1 MPRSKKK
8 TMLKQLEIERIDFVD
23 RGAHQNAH
31 VMLTKRS
38 AEADKEVAA
47 MADTVNIGELEVS
60 VTGLDKAQVEELQDK
75 IAKGL
80 VDAKAEAD
88 KTADAYV
95 QKQVAEAV
103 AKREEEL
110 RAEFEKGK
118 SEDTD
123 TSDTEEEV
131 VKSLPD
137 EAKAII
143 EKAQADAEAAK
154 AKNEE
159 LAEDVSK
166 MREEQAAMVEK
177 AALVEYTADVEKRY
191 GSLPLNMAD
200 LAKALRK
207 VTQDLPEEGK
217 VIEQALAAG
226 NEAFN
231 KSKLFGEMG
240 VNGTHQGSAV
250 QELEKRA
257 QAKVESKEAP
267 DIYTAKVQVQLED
280 EDLTQRVREET
291 TPERSAV

>member
-8 TMLKQLEIERIDFVD
+8 TMLKELQIERIDFVD

-38 AEADKEVAA
+38 AEADKEDAA
-47 MADTVNIGELEVS
+47 MADTVTVS
-60 VTGLDKAQVEELQDK
+60 VGEIEVDVTNMEADQREAIE
-75 IAKGL
+75 GL
-80 VDAKAEAD
+80 VKSASEEEER
-88 KTADAYV
+88 TAA
-95 QKQVAEAV
+95 AV

-110 RAEFEKGK
+110 RAEFDKDK
-118 SEDTD
+118 SEDTE
-123 TSDTEEEV
+123 TSDKSEEDVIKGMSE
-131 VKSLPD
+131 
-137 EAKAII
+137 EATALFN
-143 EKAQADAEAAK
+143 KAQEDAEAAK
-154 AKNEE
+154 AESAK

-166 MREEQAAMVEK
+166 MKQEQAEMIEK

-191 GSLPLNMAD
+191 GRLPVAMPD
-200 LAKALRK
+200 LAKSLRK
-207 VTQDLPEEGK
+207 ITQELPEEAK

-226 NEAFN
+226 DDAFE
-231 KSKLFGEMG
+231 KSRLFSEYGT
-240 VNGTHQGSAV
+240 NGTHQGSAV

-257 QAKVESKEAP
+257 QAKVDAKEAP